1 MEEILLFILLGLGSG
16 ALIAGIALGVVLTYR
31 GSGIINLSTGGM
43 AMLGGYAYWS
53 LNTGKIA
60 SLPTVLALPLSLLFV
75 VAVGAVTEFVVY
87 RPLRN
92 SAPLAK
98 LVASLGVLLV
108 AQAAMLLAF
117 GITQQP
123 EPSIL
128 PQNDVHMLGAVV
140 PVDRFI
146 LTGMVIVA
154 AAVLAAI
161 YRWTRFGL
169 AARAASENEVAAMLG
184 GLSPNMISLINTLIA
199 SLLAGALGILAASIT
214 ELDPQTLPLQ
224 VIPAL
229 AAALLAG
236 FTSFGVACG
245 ASIGIGILYSLIQ
258 YISSQSW
265 FPQSGGVAL
274 PGVTDLLAF
283 LIIVGVLF
291 WRGSRI
297 PGRGELVERRLP
309 GVPRPHNLARTSLI
323 LAVVAAAALVVLPF
337 DFREALI
344 NTLIGTLMALS
355 LVVITGFVGQI
366 SVVQLSLA
374 GAAGFTIAHMASNF
388 GITFPVAALAG
399 IAVAMVIGMATA
411 VSALRVRGVSLA
423 VVTLAGAVAIE
434 NFGFVNNTWGGGEAG
449 SPVPEPKWFGLDL
462 GPQAPFRGL
471 DHDLPSP
478 VFGWVALV
486 CVVLLCAGVGV
497 LRRRSLGQRM
507 LAVRSNERAAAAAA
521 INPRTVKFAGFGIAA
536 FIAGVA
542 GVLYA
547 YNFGSVSADRFDA
560 VTALSLIA
568 FAYAG
573 GITLI
578 SGAVFAGLISAQA
591 LIPYALDK
599 WFGLNGNWFLL
610 FGGAILIFTL
620 IRNPEGVAGD
630 IYKRLHK
637 RAPLRPPA
645 LARGGEVAG
654 AARGEEVAGAA
665 RGEEVAGA
673 ALGGESA
680 RAALGGQSAGIVLG
694 GEVAA
699 DAVAG
704 DTSADHGRSGVGGEA
719 EPAATAGRRLARGDG
734 TRGLGSPPRGQH
746 SAPVLRVTGL
756 SVAFGGVHALN
767 DVSLEVRDGELVG
780 LIGPNGA
787 GKTTFVDAVSGF
799 VTGSGRVE
807 LDGHPLGGL
816 RPHERARRGLART
829 WQGTEL
835 FHDLDIRENLI
846 VAGASAADAEQALAI
861 FDMAWAA
868 DAMPDQLSEGQRKLV
883 GVARALAGH
892 HRVICLDEPAAGL
905 DARESEELGGR
916 LRALADRG
924 QSTLLIDHDMGLVL
938 SICDRVVVLEFGQ
951 VIADGSPG
959 QVRRD
964 PRVVGAYLGAGH
976 AGLSAA
982 PEAPPAGAAQVEA
995 GLGGD
1000 GA

>member
-1 MEEILLFILLGLGSG
+1 
-16 ALIAGIALGVVLTYR
+16 
-31 GSGIINLSTGGM
+31 
-43 AMLGGYAYWS
+43 
-53 LNTGKIA
+53 
-60 SLPTVLALPLSLLFV
+60 
-75 VAVGAVTEFVVY
+75 
-87 RPLRN
+87 
-92 SAPLAK
+92 
-98 LVASLGVLLV
+98 
-108 AQAAMLLAF
+108 
-117 GITQQP
+117 
-123 EPSIL
+123 
-128 PQNDVHMLGAVV
+128 
-140 PVDRFI
+140 
-146 LTGMVIVA
+146 
-154 AAVLAAI
+154 
-161 YRWTRFGL
+161 
-169 AARAASENEVAAMLG
+169 
-184 GLSPNMISLINTLIA
+184 
-199 SLLAGALGILAASIT
+199 
-214 ELDPQTLPLQ
+214 
-224 VIPAL
+224 
-229 AAALLAG
+229 
-236 FTSFGVACG
+236 
-245 ASIGIGILYSLIQ
+245 
-258 YISSQSW
+258 
-265 FPQSGGVAL
+265 
-274 PGVTDLLAF
+274 
-283 LIIVGVLF
+283 
-291 WRGSRI
+291 
-297 PGRGELVERRLP
+297 
-309 GVPRPHNLARTSLI
+309 
-323 LAVVAAAALVVLPF
+323 
-337 DFREALI
+337 
-344 NTLIGTLMALS
+344 MALS

-399 IAVAMVIGMATA
+399 IAVAVAIGMVTA

-478 VFGWVALV
+478 VFGWVALI
-486 CVVLLCAGVGV
+486 CVVLLCVGVGV

-560 VTALSLIA
+560 ITALSLIA
-568 FAYAG
+568 FAYVG

-637 RAPLRPPA
+637 QSPIRPPVIV
-645 LARGGEVAG
+645 RGGDAT
-654 AARGEEVAGAA
+654 
-665 RGEEVAGA
+665 
-673 ALGGESA
+673 GGPGDGGGSA
-680 RAALGGQSAGIVLG
+680 
-694 GEVAA
+694 E
-699 DAVAG
+699 
-704 DTSADHGRSGVGGEA
+704 VGG
-719 EPAATAGRRLARGDG
+719 G
-734 TRGLGSPPRGQH
+734 TRGGLGGSSARGKH
-746 SAPVLRVTGL
+746 SPVLRVSGL
-756 SVAFGGVHALN
+756 SVAFGGVRALS

-787 GKTTFVDAVSGF
+787 GKTTLVDAISGF
-799 VTGSGRVE
+799 VAGDGRVE
-807 LDGHPLGGL
+807 LDGQTLTGL
-816 RPHERARRGLART
+816 APYARARRGRART

-835 FHDLDIRENLI
+835 FHDLDVRENLM
-846 VAGASAADAEQALAI
+846 VAGARADGAEEALAI

-883 GVARALAGH
+883 GVARALAGN
-892 HRVICLDEPAAGL
+892 HRVVCLDEPAAGL
-905 DARESEELGGR
+905 DARESEELGQR

-951 VIADGSPG
+951 VIADGPPDE
-959 QVRRD
+959 VRGD
-964 PRVVGAYLGAGH
+964 PRVVAAYLGAGH
-976 AGLSAA
+976 AAPRAA
-982 PEAPPAGAAQVEA
+982 QAPPAGPAGVET
-995 GLGGD
+995 G
-1000 GA
+1000 